1 MGLSCCTVWFLDG
14 WLHYTL
20 VHSKA
25 KTAVYN
31 ISASAI
37 RWMDEE
43 RFIAV
48 GYNCCKP
55 ANASSYPLSF
65 TCRFSSN
72 HLDHKGAKE
81 KREREANARLGPRCV
96 SAAMDSS
103 AARRIQ
109 GPLSAR
115 AAKKKEKKKRLGHA
129 RVFLFS
135 SLTSRKSPRTGKYIR
150 KIDEAALLIPSTVV
164 GLWEAVVVCRS
175 FTHCWTPRAH
185 I

>member
-1 MGLSCCTVWFLDG
+1 M
-14 WLHYTL
+14 
-20 VHSKA
+20 
-25 KTAVYN
+25 
-31 ISASAI
+31 SASAI

-48 GYNCCKP
+48 GYNCKP
-55 ANASSYPLSF
+55 ANASTYPLSF

-115 AAKKKEKKKRLGHA
+115 AAKKKRRRRDLGT
-129 RVFLFS
+129 REFFS
-135 SLTSRKSPRTGKYIR
+135 FHL
-150 KIDEAALLIPSTVV
+150 
-164 GLWEAVVVCRS
+164 
-175 FTHCWTPRAH
+175 
-185 I
+185 